1 MFKMKYLIIAGE
13 DFFFNLRN
21 ILGVFPY
28 LTWRP
33 IQPLHLYFDKFKN
46 RVGRVFF
53 FPVDFDAYFR
63 LGKVKVKEPHRPA
76 GLEPPAWARRRK
88 KTSSMF
94 SILSR
99 NVLF

>member
-1 MFKMKYLIIAGE
+1 MF
-13 DFFFNLRN
+13 FS
-21 ILGVFPY
+21 
-28 LTWRP
+28 
-33 IQPLHLYFDKFKN
+33 
-46 RVGRVFF
+46 
-53 FPVDFDAYFR
+53 VDFDAYFR

-94 SILSR
+94 SYLSKKREAPFSILSR